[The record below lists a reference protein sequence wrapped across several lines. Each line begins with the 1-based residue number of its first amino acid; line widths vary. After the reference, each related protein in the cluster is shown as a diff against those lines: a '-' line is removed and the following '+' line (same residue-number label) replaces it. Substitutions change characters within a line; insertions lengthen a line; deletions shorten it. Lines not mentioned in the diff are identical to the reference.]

1 MCYAAFLRLSAGPT
15 IHFAVLRVHLVGNN
29 STILTSAAY
38 AEDDMTGMVTQ
49 INRLNSTI
57 AIQPMQKGT
66 VGASVGSAAGPIEEF
81 KAKDAAMLD
90 SVHAGDRVTFT
101 TTDAGGAKT
110 LTKLQRQ

>member
-1 MCYAAFLRLSAGPT
+1 MGTARIIFAGAAAIG
-15 IHFAVLRVHLVGNN
+15 
-29 STILTSAAY
+29 ILMSAAY

-66 VGASVGSAAGPIEEF
+66 VGASAGSASGPIEEF